1 MTEDKI
7 TSPEAVQAF
16 GKAWGQANARLELR
30 PGDRRRAGL
39 QAVADLVKAD
49 RDAQRLQLAAD
60 VLAWTQGYECTD
72 DDSLSAA
79 QYDECYA
86 QATKALAD
94 IDKARA

>member
-7 TSPEAVQAF
+7 TSPEAIEAY
-16 GKAWGQANARLELR
+16 GAAWAATPAGP
-30 PGDRRRAGL
+30 PGGRRRAGL

-49 RDAQRLQLAAD
+49 RDGERLQLAAD

-79 QYDECYA
+79 QYDGCYE
-86 QATKALAD
+86 QATMALAD
-94 IDKARA
+94 IDKARADD